1 MFSPEIFIALLVAV
15 VVLVRLSRYLEMPSA
30 ILLLVGGLGLSFVPG
45 FSGIELAHEMIF
57 TLFLPPLLFVAG
69 VRTSLRDFW
78 RNVQS
83 IGLLAI
89 GLVILTTLLIGLVA
103 HWTIPGMPLA
113 AAFTLGAIVSPTD
126 AIAATSITKRI
137 GVPRRILTILEGE
150 SLVNDATGLVVYK
163 LAVAAVLTGAF
174 SIFGAG
180 GQFLLNAGGGIAV
193 GLAFGWLFIFFI
205 NRIADAPV
213 ENTISLIV
221 PFATYIA
228 AEHLL
233 QVSGVLAVVVA
244 GFYFAYKLPGSNSS
258 ETRIQ
263 ARSFWDM
270 LDFLFNGA
278 LFLLVGLQLRRIIG
292 GLDDISFWNA
302 VGYASII
309 SAALIITRIS
319 WVYTAVYLT
328 RILSKSRRKDDPFPS
343 WKPAFIVAWTG
354 MRGAISLAAA
364 LSLPFALESGAQFPN
379 RNLIIFIT
387 FFVILA
393 TLVLQGLSLPFIIR
407 RLKLK
412 DEGATARE
420 EASARLE
427 IYQAALDRIEEIEN
441 IDKAPAELLER
452 LKKDYRRRANGLT
465 AIVSKNENVSPDFF
479 KDDRDLQLDI
489 LKTERE
495 TLLKLRK
502 HGMLHND
509 AARSIENDLDLEEQR
524 LQNHNQNTN
533 KNDNNGT

>member
-30 ILLLVGGLGLSFVPG
+30 ILLLVGGLGLSFVSG
-45 FSGIELAHEMIF
+45 FSNIELAPEMIF

-83 IGLLAI
+83 IGLLAV
-89 GLVILTTLLIGLVA
+89 GLVILTTLLIGLAA

-137 GVPRRILTILEGE
+137 GVPRRIVTILEGE

-174 SIFGAG
+174 SIFSAG

-193 GLAFGWLFIFFI
+193 GLAFGWLFVFFI

-221 PFATYIA
+221 PYAAYIA

-263 ARSFWDM
+263 ARAFWDM
-270 LDFLFNGA
+270 LDFLLNGA
-278 LFLLVGLQLRRIIG
+278 LFLLVGLQLRRIVG
-292 GLDDISFWNA
+292 GLREISFWNA
-302 VGYASII
+302 VGYAVII
-309 SAALIITRIS
+309 SAALIITRIL

-328 RILSKSRRKDDPFPS
+328 RFFSKNLRQDDPFPS

-364 LSLPFALESGAQFPN
+364 LSLPFALESGARFPN

-393 TLVLQGLSLPFIIR
+393 TLVVQGLSLPFIIR
-407 RLKLK
+407 RLKLE

-427 IYQAALDRIEEIEN
+427 IYQAALNRIEEIEN
-441 IDKAPAELLER
+441 AGDAPAELLER
-452 LKKDYRRRANGLT
+452 LKKHYRRLADGLT
-465 AIVSKNENVSPDFF
+465 AIVNQDKNLKLDVF
-479 KDDRDLQLDI
+479 KDDRQLRLDI

-495 TLLKLRK
+495 TLLKLQK

-509 AARSIENDLDLEEQR
+509 AARRIENDLDLEEQR
-524 LQNHNQNTN
+524 LQNHNLNT
-533 KNDNNGT
+533 KEKGKNGT